1 MEKEIFITV
10 FTPTYNRQK
19 LLARLYDSIKRQNFL
34 NFEWIIVDDGST
46 DNTSSIVEAWAKE
59 SNFDIRYFY
68 QENSGKHIAINK
80 GVNEARGE
88 LFFIVDS
95 DDWLSDNA
103 LQDIWQ
109 VWRSIPKDQR
119 ILLAGISGL
128 CAYKDGRIVGTK
140 YPLDSMYSDH
150 IEIRTF
156 YDVKGD
162 KAEVFRTDILR
173 EFPFP
178 SNLGKFV
185 TEGLVWN
192 RIGQKYKMRYVNK
205 VWCYIEYQPDGLTS
219 KSIELRVRNSDSL
232 ILYYKEFVNLE
243 NKRIK
248 FRYKLKNMINYA
260 RFSIHKGE
268 FFKNLVNIS
277 NIRLKLL
284 YLIVSFISFLLYL
297 RDRFILKGRR

>member
-10 FTPTYNRQK
+10 FTPTYNRES
-19 LLARLYDSIKRQNFL
+19 LLARLYDSIKRQDFS

-46 DNTSSIVEAWAKE
+46 DNTSSTVEAWTKE

-109 VWRSIPKDQR
+109 VWQSIPKDQR
-119 ILLAGISGL
+119 ILFAGVSGL
-128 CAYKDGRIVGTK
+128 CAYRDGKIVGTK
-140 YPLDSMYSDH
+140 YSLDSMDSDH

-205 VWCYIEYQPDGLTS
+205 VWCYKEYQPDGLTS
-219 KSIELRVRNSDSL
+219 KSIGLRVKNLDST
-232 ILYYKEFVNLE
+232 ILYYEEFIKLR

-248 FRYKLKNMINYA
+248 FRYRLKNIINYA

-268 FFKNLVNIS
+268 FFKNLANIS
-277 NIRLKLL
+277 DIRLKLL
-284 YLIVSFISFLLYL
+284 YLSVFPISLFLYL
-297 RDRFILKGRR
+297 SDRSILKGR

>member
-10 FTPTYNRQK
+10 FTPTYNRVK

-46 DNTSSIVEAWAKE
+46 DNTSSIVEAWVKE
-59 SNFDIRYFY
+59 SSFDIRYFY

-109 VWRSIPKDQR
+109 VWQSIPKDQR

-128 CAYKDGRIVGTK
+128 CAYRDGRIVGTK
-140 YPLDSMYSDH
+140 YPLDPMDSDH

-178 SNLGKFV
+178 TNLGKFV

-205 VWCYIEYQPDGLTS
+205 VWYYIEYQPDGLTS
-219 KSIELRVRNSDSL
+219 KSIELRVRNSDSI

-248 FRYKLKNMINYA
+248 SRYKLKNMINYA
-260 RFSIHKGE
+260 RFSIHKGK
-268 FFKNLVNIS
+268 FFKNLVNTS
-277 NIRLKLL
+277 NIRLRLL
-284 YLIVSFISFLLYL
+284 YLIVSPISFLLYL
-297 RDRFILKGRR
+297 RDRFILKERR

>member
-10 FTPTYNRQK
+10 FTPTYNRES
-19 LLARLYDSIKRQNFL
+19 LLARLYDSIKRQDFS

-80 GVNEARGE
+80 GVDNARGE

-95 DDWLSDNA
+95 DDWLSDNV

-109 VWRSIPKDQR
+109 VWQSIPKDQR
-119 ILLAGISGL
+119 ILLAGVSGL
-128 CAYKDGRIVGTK
+128 CAYRDGSIVGTK
-140 YPLDSMYSDH
+140 YPLDSMDSDH

-185 TEGLVWN
+185 PEGLIWN

-205 VWCYIEYQPDGLTS
+205 IWRYIEYQPDGLTS
-219 KSIELRVRNSDSL
+219 KSIELRVENLSSV
-232 ILYYKEFVNLE
+232 ILYYEECIKLK

-248 FRYKLKNMINYA
+248 FRYRVRNTINYV
-260 RFSIHKGE
+260 RFSIHRGE

-277 NIRLKLL
+277 DIRLKLL
-284 YLIVSFISFLLYL
+284 YLIVSPFSFLLYL
-297 RDRFILKGRR
+297 RDRFILKGRG

>member
-10 FTPTYNRQK
+10 FTPTYNRES
-19 LLARLYDSIKRQNFL
+19 LLARLYDSIKRQDFS

-46 DNTSSIVEAWAKE
+46 DNTASTVEVWAEE

-95 DDWLSDNA
+95 DDWLADNA

-109 VWRSIPKDQR
+109 VWQSIPKDQR

-140 YPLDSMYSDH
+140 YPLDSIDSDP
-150 IEIRTF
+150 IELRTF

-162 KAEVFRTDILR
+162 KAEVFRADILR

-192 RIGQKYKMRYVNK
+192 RIGQKYMMRYVNK
-205 VWCYIEYQPDGLTS
+205 VWCYKEYLSGGLTS
-219 KSIELRVRNSDSL
+219 RSIELRVKNLDST
-232 ILYYKEFVNLE
+232 ILYYEEFIKLR

-248 FRYKLKNMINYA
+248 FRYRLKNIINYA
-260 RFSIHKGE
+260 RFSIHKRE
-268 FFKNLVNIS
+268 FFKNLANIS
-277 NIRLKLL
+277 DIRLKLL
-284 YLIVSFISFLLYL
+284 YLSVFPISLFLYL
-297 RDRFILKGRR
+297 SDRSILKGR